1 VSVRPARLW
10 PLAVSVGPIRPAR
23 ANVPGA
29 WVEHDVTFANRSDRP
44 VQFADT
50 GFSGLLPR
58 RRPILIAGDQRCGP
72 DPSSLEIYCR
82 LYMDAF
88 RVAPHAWVSR
98 TVTLYKG
105 LPEMRRLV
113 AGTYVL
119 RTPIRFKLGRRI
131 PEEGSGRTAV
141 LRITYEI
148 QAVR

>member
-23 ANVPGA
+23 ANAPGA

-50 GFSGLLPR
+50 GFSGFLPR
-58 RRPILIAGDQRCGP
+58 RRPVLIAGDHRCGP
-72 DPSSLEIYCR
+72 DPSSLEIYCL

-88 RVAPHAWVSR
+88 RVAPHGRVSR
-98 TVTLYKG
+98 TVTLYRG

-119 RTPIRFKLGRRI
+119 RTPIRFRLGRRI
-131 PEEGSGRTAV
+131 PEVGTGRTAA
-141 LRITYEI
+141 LRIVYEI
-148 QAVR
+148 EAVR